1 MIIPHSKGGDLLIKF
16 DLQLFGGGGPTVTQ
30 RALSPE
36 ETQLIAQQAQYMDS
50 IQPAVAA
57 LVSRGTSA
65 LEGVITPDYNS
76 IYSNAQKKSRGVS
89 RQIDELAA
97 GKLPS
102 SYTNN
107 KKDYYNQLYGQSFGS
122 GLNNASQKNVINS
135 SVLNKSI
142 DTAQKNLY
150 AQMSQDYSK
159 DMATQSQL
167 LSQKQADI
175 YTPLSLGSAINSA
188 TFGNASQYLN
198 LASGQQGQG
207 NDTLTAIGN
216 LNNGRTYVT
225 QQSDPWG
232 SVLGGAAMGWAC
244 FIAGTKINMPEGE
257 KNIEDIKV
265 GDVIVTKDDDGNDVE
280 ETVIWVQEPKF
291 SADDYMTIEAEDLEV
306 TTTST
311 QEFKMLGGF
320 RFPADM
326 LGAIAITDTGLKVVT
341 NMREACRE
349 LVYDFATTG
358 SNTYI
363 ANGFIVKGA
372 FYNDVRS

>member
-1 MIIPHSKGGDLLIKF
+1 MIKF
-16 DLQLFGGGGPTVTQ
+16 DLQLFGGGGTTVSE
-30 RALSPE
+30 RELSPE
-36 ETQLIAQQAQYMDS
+36 EKQLIAQQAQYMDS
-50 IQPAVAA
+50 LQPAVKE
-57 LVSRGTSA
+57 LVSKGTSA
-65 LEGVITPDYNS
+65 LGGVISPDYNS
-76 IYSNAQKKSRGVS
+76 IYSNAQKKSGEVS
-89 RQIDELAA
+89 KQIDKLAT

-102 SYTNN
+102 SYTYN
-107 KKDYYNQLYGQSFGS
+107 KKNYYNQLYGQSFGS

-142 DTAQKNLY
+142 DTAQKNLS

-175 YTPLSLGSAINSA
+175 YTPLSLGAAINSA

-225 QQSDPWG
+225 QQSDPF
-232 SVLGGAAMGWAC
+232 SSIFGGFAAGFAC
-244 FIAGTKINMPEGE
+244 FIAGTKINLPEGE

-265 GDVIVTKDDDGNDVE
+265 GDVVVTKDDDGNDVE
-280 ETVIWVQEPKF
+280 ETVVWVQEPKI
-291 SADDYMTIEAEDLEV
+291 SADDYMTIAAEDLFV

-320 RFPADM
+320 RYPKDM
-326 LGAIAITDTGLKVVT
+326 LGAIAITDKGLKVVT
-341 NMREACRE
+341 DMQEADKE

-372 FYNDVRS
+372 PYNDVRS

>member
-1 MIIPHSKGGDLLIKF
+1 MTIHRSKGGDLLIKF
-16 DLQLFGGGGPTVTQ
+16 DLQLFGGGGTTVSERPLT
-30 RALSPE
+30 PE
-36 ETQLIAQQAQYMDS
+36 ERQIIAQQAQYMDS
-50 IQPAVAA
+50 VQPAVKA
-57 LVSRGTSA
+57 LVSKGTSA
-65 LEGVITPDYNS
+65 LGGVITPDYKS
-76 IYSNAQKKSRGVS
+76 IYSNAQKKSGEVS
-89 RQIDELAA
+89 KQIDELAT

-107 KKDYYNQLYGQSFGS
+107 KNDYYNQIYNSALGS
-122 GLNNASQKNVINS
+122 ELNNKSHAGVINS
-135 SVLNKSI
+135 SVMNKSI
-142 DTAQKNLY
+142 DSLQKNMY
-150 AQMSQDYSK
+150 AQMSHDYSK

-175 YTPLSLGSAINSA
+175 YTPLSLGAAINSA
-188 TFGNASQYLN
+188 TFGNASQYLG
-198 LASGQQGQG
+198 LASGQAGVG

-232 SVLGGAAMGWAC
+232 SILGGAAMGFAC
-244 FIAGTKINMPEGE
+244 FIAGTKINLPEGE

-265 GDVIVTKDDDGNDVE
+265 GDVIITKDDDGNDVE

-341 NMREACRE
+341 NIREAYRE

-372 FYNDVRS
+372 PYNDVRS